1 MAQQQSSRL
10 NRLLTLLDTG
20 STQATRLTAAKQIGD
35 IAKSH
40 PQDLHSL
47 LKKVSQNLHSKNW
60 DTRVAAAHAIGA
72 IAQNVKHASL
82 NELFASVETKMSE
95 IGVSGHVEDLVACPN
110 FHSQIISNG
119 LFRSFDMNK
128 VLEFGA
134 LLASGGQEYDIAND
148 NSKNPRERLARQKQ
162 NLRRRLGLDVCEQFM
177 DVNDVIKDEDLVVH
191 RPESQRNGLDHR
203 FYKHPSV
210 HNIQQ
215 LVASMTFAK
224 PKGMSKISFKLANLK
239 PHADADEEDNLEP
252 MIGGGRIDIVVPL
265 SHSSLCENFFG
276 SLGGSPVA
284 VSMALREIVNY
295 AKLISLGC
303 VKMDPNLTLM
313 MHLILLKELSW
324 HGRVKVLETM
334 YLTRWLAPVRHNCA
348 QALGAAFKYM
358 HQSLVY
364 ETFEYSASL
373 QRRPEWEIRLR
384 KLLGITYLVAVR
396 KG

>member
-47 LKKVSQNLHSKNW
+47 LKKVSQNLHSKKW
-60 DTRVAAAHAIGA
+60 DTRVAAAQAIGA
-72 IAQNVKHASL
+72 IAQNVKHVSL
-82 NELFASVETKMSE
+82 TELFASVETKMSE
-95 IGVSGHVEDLVACPN
+95 IGVSGLVEDLVACSD

-119 LFRSFDMNK
+119 SFRSFDMNK

-191 RPESQRNGLDHR
+191 KPDSQRNGLDHR

-215 LVASMTFAK
+215 LVASMV
-224 PKGMSKISFKLANLK
+224 PSVISKRPSA
-239 PHADADEEDNLEP
+239 
-252 MIGGGRIDIVVPL
+252 
-265 SHSSLCENFFG
+265 
-276 SLGGSPVA
+276 
-284 VSMALREIVNY
+284 RELN
-295 AKLISLGC
+295 
-303 VKMDPNLTLM
+303 
-313 MHLILLKELSW
+313 LLKRKAKINSKDQVKKLVRGWGYRGCLSSEFNSK
-324 HGRVKVLETM
+324 G
-334 YLTRWLAPVRHNCA
+334 P
-348 QALGAAFKYM
+348 KY
-358 HQSLVY
+358 
-364 ETFEYSASL
+364 
-373 QRRPEWEIRLR
+373 RL
-384 KLLGITYLVAVR
+384 L
-396 KG
+396 